1 MWLTQEQLLI
11 LLLLLIA
18 NGAPLLAGKLLRKYH
33 YPLDGGSKFVDG
45 RPLFGPS
52 KTIRGILA
60 ALVATPLASIALG
73 LGWLPGLLIGLFA
86 MIGDLFSS
94 FLKRRLDMPSSRH
107 ASGLDHVPESLFPLL
122 ACSTVIE
129 LPAFQIFLL
138 VVLFV
143 SGGFLLW
150 RIAGWLGIREHPY

>member
-1 MWLTQEQLLI
+1 MWLTHEQLLI

-18 NGAPLLAGKLLRKYH
+18 NGAPLLTGKLLRQYNH
-33 YPLDGGSKFVDG
+33 PLDGESNFIDG

-52 KTIRGILA
+52 KTMRGILA
-60 ALVATPLASIALG
+60 ALVATPLASMALG

-94 FLKRRLDMPSSRH
+94 FLKRRLNMPSGSR
-107 ASGLDHVPESLFPLL
+107 ASGLDHIPESLFPLL
-122 ACSTVIE
+122 ACSTVVE

-138 VVLFV
+138 VALFF
-143 SGGFLLW
+143 SGGFLLS
-150 RIAGWLGIREHPY
+150 RIARWLGIREHP